1 VARQQD
7 ESSVAV
13 EGSPVATSLIDA
25 LFRTEAA
32 GLLRYFRRKV
42 GDEAAPDLVQEVF
55 VRLAGS
61 RQTKALSNPPG
72 YVRRIARNLLIDRS
86 RRKTVAEAV
95 FVPLEPHHDMGTAPE
110 QDKILEAA
118 QLLGQYEDAVQSMT
132 EKTRRVYLLHRV
144 EDMSYRD
151 IHRQLGISIATV
163 EYHMMR
169 AIAHIQQVVAPE

>member
-7 ESSVAV
+7 ESSVAI

-42 GDEAAPDLVQEVF
+42 GDETAPDLVQEVF

-86 RRKTVAEAV
+86 RRKTGAEAV
-95 FVPLEPHHDMGTAPE
+95 FVPLEPHHDMGTPAE

-118 QLLGQYEDAVQSMT
+118 QLLAQYEDAVQSMT

-169 AIAHIQQVVAPE
+169 AIAHIQQVVDPE

>member
-1 VARQQD
+1 MARQQD
-7 ESSVAV
+7 ESCAAV
-13 EGSPVATSLIDA
+13 DGSPVATSLIDA

-55 VRLAGS
+55 VRIAGG

-86 RRKTVAEAV
+86 RRKTVSDPV
-95 FVPLEPHHDMGTAPE
+95 FVPFELHHDLGKPAE

-118 QLLGQYEDAVQSMT
+118 QLLGQYEEAIQSMT

-169 AIAHIQQVVAPE
+169 ALAHIQQVVDPE